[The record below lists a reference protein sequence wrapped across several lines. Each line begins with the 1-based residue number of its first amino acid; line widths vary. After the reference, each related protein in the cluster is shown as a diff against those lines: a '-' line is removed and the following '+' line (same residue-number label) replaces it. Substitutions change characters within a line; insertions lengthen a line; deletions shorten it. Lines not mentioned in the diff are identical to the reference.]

1 MDWNN
6 DGLQDIVVGDGP
18 GYVHLYLN
26 KGTAHMPD
34 LDSGSNIEAGGVPIN
49 VGGRAA
55 PAVDDWNGDGK
66 KDLLVGNF
74 DGNIKIFLNEGTDT
88 APIFNS
94 SYNLMFSNGR
104 EVNIGTRIA
113 PRIFD
118 WDRDGLKDLLAG
130 EFEGNIYFLRNKGT
144 NNKPVF
150 DSSEKLLLTTG
161 EPLLYSGKGRGH
173 RARLTVTDWNNDGI
187 HDILAGG
194 TDGKVI
200 FFAGSPEPLLI
211 SIKDR
216 FWLTGTGEKIKRRLR
231 RMRGLDE

>member
-88 APIFNS
+88 APVFNS

-118 WDRDGLKDLLAG
+118 WDRDGMKDILAG
-130 EFEGNIYFLRNKGT
+130 EFEGNIYFLRNMGT
-144 NNKPVF
+144 NNNPVF

-173 RARLTVTDWNNDGI
+173 RARLTVTDWNNDGL

-200 FFAGSPEPLLI
+200 FFAGSPEPLFI

-216 FWLTGTGEKIKRRLR
+216 FWLTETGEKIKRRLR

>member
-6 DGLQDIVVGDGP
+6 DGLQDMVVGDGP
-18 GYVHLYLN
+18 GYVHLYFN
-26 KGTAHMPD
+26 KGTGNMPE
-34 LDSGSNIEAGGVPIN
+34 LGSGSNIEAGGVPIN

-88 APIFNS
+88 APVFNS

-144 NNKPVF
+144 HNKPVF

-161 EPLLYSGKGRGH
+161 EPLL
-173 RARLTVTDWNNDGI
+173 
-187 HDILAGG
+187 
-194 TDGKVI
+194 
-200 FFAGSPEPLLI
+200 
-211 SIKDR
+211 
-216 FWLTGTGEKIKRRLR
+216 
-231 RMRGLDE
+231 